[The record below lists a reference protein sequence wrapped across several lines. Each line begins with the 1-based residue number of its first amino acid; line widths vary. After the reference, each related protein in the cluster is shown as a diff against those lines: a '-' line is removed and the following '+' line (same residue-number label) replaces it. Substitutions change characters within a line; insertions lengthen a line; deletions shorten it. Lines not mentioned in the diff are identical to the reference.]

1 MTSLDI
7 FKKEFSCHFE
17 ICSFQKNPQ
26 IFWLFLRG
34 HHFPTQSQIGFCG
47 RRHRTDWRVQGVYYG
62 SVLTKGLGKNQ
73 TGERRKLNSNSG
85 SAKCQ
90 LTRHRSSREG
100 VICQSCPAVGDMP
113 CLPQSSLWDMSP
125 LVTALCSQVCLLT
138 ALLKTGQQVL
148 PWRGI

>member
-7 FKKEFSCHFE
+7 FKKSSPVILKFALFRK
-17 ICSFQKNPQ
+17 IPK
-26 IFWLFLRG
+26 FWLFLRG
-34 HHFPTQSQIGFCG
+34 RHFPTQSQVEFCG

-62 SVLTKGLGKNQ
+62 SVLTKGLGKSQ
-73 TGERRKLNSNSG
+73 TGERKLNSNSG

-100 VICQSCPAVGDMP
+100 VICQSCPAVDDMP
-113 CLPQSSLWDMSP
+113 CLPQSSLWDMS
-125 LVTALCSQVCLLT
+125 LQVTALCSRVCLLT
-138 ALLKTGQQVL
+138 VLLTTGQQVL